1 VVICNNHKTPTS
13 KTQRISS
20 KMQYADPQS
29 TLEDLKCSKP
39 CELHNFCS

>member
-1 VVICNNHKTPTS
+1 
-13 KTQRISS
+13 
-20 KMQYADPQS
+20 MQYADPQS